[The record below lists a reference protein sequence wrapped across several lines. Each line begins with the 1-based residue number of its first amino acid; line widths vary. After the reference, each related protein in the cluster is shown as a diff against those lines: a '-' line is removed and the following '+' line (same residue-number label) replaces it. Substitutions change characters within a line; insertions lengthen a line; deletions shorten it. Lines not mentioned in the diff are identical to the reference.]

1 MFYSTTEN
9 KYITQGVPFTINEV
23 QYPANWL
30 QCTSVAEK
38 SAIGLVEVQTVNVP
52 ADDRFYWVNSSLN
65 NGVLT
70 YTNTPKDL
78 TLLKKQWKNTIRQQ
92 AHSILFPTDYMEIR
106 NMKDATYKPEW
117 IVWRESVRDV
127 VSMTLVV
134 IDGATDVSAL
144 QTAVQITW
152 PTSPD
157 YTGPVGSIVESIHQ

>member
-9 KYITQGVPFTINEV
+9 KYITQGVPFTINKV

-38 SAIGLVEVQTVNVP
+38 SAIGVVEVETVGSP
-52 ADDRFYWVNSSLN
+52 ADDGFYYVTSALN

-78 TLLKKQWKNTIRQQ
+78 TVLKTQWKNTIRQQ

-127 VSMTLVV
+127 ATMTLAA
-134 IDGATDVSAL
+134 IDLAPSISAL
-144 QTAVQITW
+144 QVTVKVTW
-152 PTSPD
+152 PNNPD
-157 YTGPVGSIVESIHQ
+157 YVDMQ